1 MIKPLIIDRNYSIS
15 NNAAGQISRTFWQ
28 NVNNFDF
35 LPTIITGS
43 EIFDFQSSNNQI
55 ERVNDNDI
63 IRHIFAGIELLGF
76 PDLCY
81 IPDRLRFS
89 WCPFAF
95 NRIKKIC
102 KYEKFSYVHSI
113 SNPRSS
119 HLLAYKVKKYL
130 GIPWVAQFDD
140 PWLDS
145 TGRYFKTSYFQTK
158 DRQLEKIV
166 AENADVIIHSNNVI
180 KEIWLERYGD
190 LVKDKIVILPFNF
203 NVNTLPR
210 VSESRLQDGKLI
222 LSHIGHI
229 YNSRSSMTLLK
240 ALNKLYDE
248 DKELESKIHVNFIGG
263 IHASE
268 KKIVLNGQLKHL
280 ISFIGTLPPESLEA
294 YYQGS
299 SMFLIIDLN
308 LKRSPN
314 YPSKLMMYFYYRRPI
329 IGITRPNSQ
338 LEQELNKTGHS
349 CFYYD
354 DVDGLANMIRNAI
367 NNYED
372 YLSFDKDYWKKHTV
386 ENVNSELMAVLKSKL
401 NL

>member
-15 NNAAGQISRTFWQ
+15 NNAAGQISRTFWE
-28 NVNNFDF
+28 NVNNSVF
-35 LPTIITGS
+35 LPTIITGC
-43 EIFDFQSSNNQI
+43 EKYDFRSSNNRI
-55 ERVNDNDI
+55 ERVNDNDT

-95 NRIKKIC
+95 RRIKKISKNEC
-102 KYEKFSYVHSI
+102 FSYIHSI
-113 SNPRSS
+113 SNPRST
-119 HLLAYKVKKYL
+119 HLLAYKAKKHL
-130 GIPWVAQFDD
+130 GIPWIAQFDD

-145 TGRYFKTSYFQTK
+145 TGRSFKSSYFLK
-158 DRQLEKIV
+158 CDRELEKLV

-203 NVNTLPR
+203 NIDTLPN

-229 YNSRSSMTLLK
+229 YNSRSSMTLLN

-268 KKIVLNGQLKHL
+268 KEFVLNGQLKNL
-280 ISFIGTLPPESLEA
+280 VSFIGTLPPESLES
-294 YYQGS
+294 YYQNS

-308 LKRSPN
+308 LERSPN
-314 YPSKLMMYFYYRRPI
+314 YPSKLMMYFYYKRPI

-338 LEQELNKTGHS
+338 LEHELKETGHS

-354 DVDGLANMIRNAI
+354 DVDGLASMIRNAI
-367 NNYED
+367 NNYGE
-372 YLSFDKDYWKKHTV
+372 YLSFDKDYWKRHTV
-386 ENVNSELMAVLKSKL
+386 ENVNSELLSVLKNKL